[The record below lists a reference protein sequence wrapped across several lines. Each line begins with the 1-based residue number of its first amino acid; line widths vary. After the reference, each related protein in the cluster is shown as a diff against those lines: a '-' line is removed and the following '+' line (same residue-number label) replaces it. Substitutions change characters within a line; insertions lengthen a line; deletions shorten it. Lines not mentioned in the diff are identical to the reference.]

1 MVDHIDYIS
10 IREVLARVARH
21 PLMQDMDLE
30 AGVQYTLDFFGRMGL
45 PDVHENKVALID
57 IHEYRGELPCDI
69 VRVDQVKNVR
79 TDQCMRSMTDNFN
92 GYSNQ
97 INSEDTFKTK
107 GRYIFTSF
115 KDGKVLMAYQSIKTD
130 EDGLPML
137 VNNPLFLETLEA
149 FIKMKVF
156 TWKFDCGIMKPE
168 VLKVARDDY
177 YFLAKKCINR
187 FIIPSQSEMR
197 SITGMMHRLIP
208 SRNEFENGFKT
219 LGDKEHYRRHQ
230 G

>member
-10 IREVLARVARH
+10 IREVLARVTRH

-45 PDVHENKVALID
+45 PDVHEDKIVPIE
-57 IHEYRGELPCDI
+57 IHDYRGELPCDI
-69 VRVDQVKNVR
+69 IRVNQVKNAR
-79 TDQCMRSMTDNFN
+79 TDNCMRSMTDNFN
-92 GYSNQ
+92 GFSRG

-115 KDGKVLMAYQSIKTD
+115 KEGKVLMSYQAIKTD

-137 VNNPLFLETLEA
+137 VNNAVFLEALEA

-156 TWKFDCGIMKPE
+156 TWKFDCG
-168 VLKVARDDY
+168 KVSRESLYNAKEDY
-177 YFLAKKCINR
+177 NFLAKKCINK
-187 FIIPSQSEMR
+187 FIIPSPSEMR

-219 LGDKEHYRRHQ
+219 LGDKEYYRRHQ